1 MNLERI
7 FRRRKHAL
15 IMPGM
20 SSARGGQP
28 MGRQARVGR
37 NRFIAPFFIASF

>member
-15 IMPGM
+15 IMTGM
-20 SSARGGQP
+20 PSARGGQP
-28 MGRQARVGR
+28 IREAGRRA
-37 NRFIAPFFIASF
+37 